1 MDELRRERKIEM
13 VLADSDIED
22 YIKLDLSDNEPEEK
36 MSIFKKKILDQKK
49 KFREDLA

>member
-1 MDELRRERKIEM
+1 M

-36 MSIFKKKILDQKK
+36 MTPFKKKVMAEKK
-49 KFREDLA
+49 MFRD